1 VPAPGSAACSLLD
14 VLKTVLVTLL
24 AAGLT
29 AAAVAACVVFGGLY
43 DVSATRQH
51 TQFVFSL
58 MERTLQSSVRW
69 RARGIEAPPPASDTT
84 LVRGAACYRSHCQP
98 CHGGPGVAPESVAK
112 SMQPQPGPL
121 VDAARRWREREL
133 YWITRHGIKMT
144 GMPAWEMR
152 LGEPD
157 LWAVV
162 GFVERLPAL
171 SPEAYR
177 ARIGSAAGEPC
188 VAAVDPPQ
196 RQASARTERERGAS
210 ALRQHA
216 CNSCHTIPGLTGPD
230 TQVGPPLAGLAGRS
244 LIAGRLPNTE
254 DNLVRWIRTPQAI
267 KPGTA
272 MPDMGVGEAH
282 AREIAAYLS
291 NLH

>member
-1 VPAPGSAACSLLD
+1 VD
-14 VLKTVLVTLL
+14 VLKTVIATLL
-24 AAGLT
+24 AAGVA
-29 AAAVAACVVFGGLY
+29 AAAVAACAVFGGLY

-58 MERTLQSSVRW
+58 MERTLISSVRW
-69 RARGIEAPPPASDTT
+69 RARGIETPPLRSETT
-84 LVRGAACYRSHCQP
+84 LVRGAACYRSHCLQ
-98 CHGGPGVAPESVAK
+98 CHGAPGVAPGEIAK
-112 SMQPQPGPL
+112 SMQPHPGPL
-121 VDAARRWREREL
+121 IDAARRWREREL

-152 LGEPD
+152 LSESD

-162 GFVERLPAL
+162 GFIASLAEL
-171 SPEAYR
+171 SPEAYQ
-177 ARIGSAAGEPC
+177 ARIASAAGEQC
-188 VAAVDPPQ
+188 AAVLDAPGPQ
-196 RQASARTERERGAS
+196 RLANAGALRERGAR

-230 TQVGPPLAGLAGRS
+230 TQVGPPLAGLARRS

-254 DNLVRWIRTPQAI
+254 DNLVRWIRTPHAA

-272 MPDMGVGEAH
+272 MPDMGVSEAH

-291 NLH
+291 GLH